1 MRYFTPKDFAVYKN
15 KQGTVESVGVPV
27 QSFMLQNNLPIQS
40 GGGRLF
46 QSGGNL
52 QNLAV
57 PAGLYVLKS
66 YIDTKTDVNEEYSV
80 LSEDIYD
87 KLLKYVKKPGK
98 KKKKTRKLKR
108 KRRKNKTRRFFYKM

>member
-1 MRYFTPKDFAVYKN
+1 MRYFTPKDFAIYKN
-15 KQGTVESVGVPV
+15 KQGNIESVGVPV
-27 QSFMLQNNLPIQS
+27 DSFCAKNNLPIQS

-57 PAGLYVLKS
+57 PAGLYVLRS
-66 YIDTKTDVNEEYSV
+66 YFATKTYVNEEYSV

-108 KRRKNKTRRFFYKM
+108 KRRKNKTRRFFYKI